1 MLEPD
6 WLIGQYK
13 REAGIVNEAG
23 ILRLVCRAEVEQKD
37 SKCSNSSAVLSVWW
51 LESMKY
57 SRLSSDTRTGKQTD
71 IWRIAKEAETK
82 FGISPVNSMPYKVC

>member
-23 ILRLVCRAEVEQKD
+23 ILCLAFRAEVEQKD

-51 LESMKY
+51 LESTKY
-57 SRLSSDTRTGKQTD
+57 SRLS
-71 IWRIAKEAETK
+71 
-82 FGISPVNSMPYKVC
+82 

>member
-23 ILRLVCRAEVEQKD
+23 ILHLEYRAEVEQKD
-37 SKCSNSSAVLSVWW
+37 SKCSDSSTVLSVWW
-51 LESMKY
+51 LESTKY
-57 SRLSSDTRTGKQTD
+57 SRLS
-71 IWRIAKEAETK
+71 
-82 FGISPVNSMPYKVC
+82 

>member
-23 ILRLVCRAEVEQKD
+23 ILSLGCRAEVEQQKD
-37 SKCSNSSAVLSVWW
+37 SKCSNSSGVLSVSL
-51 LESMKY
+51 LESTKY
-57 SRLSSDTRTGKQTD
+57 SRLS
-71 IWRIAKEAETK
+71 
-82 FGISPVNSMPYKVC
+82 

>member
-23 ILRLVCRAEVEQKD
+23 ILRLGCRAEVEQKD
-37 SKCSNSSAVLSVWW
+37 KRTPNVPTRLQCSQF
-51 LESMKY
+51 
-57 SRLSSDTRTGKQTD
+57 GG
-71 IWRIAKEAETK
+71 WRARNIH
-82 FGISPVNSMPYKVC
+82 V

>member
-23 ILRLVCRAEVEQKD
+23 IIRLGCRAEVEQKD
-37 SKCSNSSAVLSVWW
+37 SEYSNSSAVLSVWW
-51 LESMKY
+51 KESTKY
-57 SRLSSDTRTGKQTD
+57 SRLR
-71 IWRIAKEAETK
+71 
-82 FGISPVNSMPYKVC
+82 

>member
-23 ILRLVCRAEVEQKD
+23 ILRLACRAEVEQKD
-37 SKCSNSSAVLSVWW
+37 SKTKCSNSSAVLSVWW
-51 LESMKY
+51 LERTKY
-57 SRLSSDTRTGKQTD
+57 SRLS
-71 IWRIAKEAETK
+71 
-82 FGISPVNSMPYKVC
+82 